1 MAKDNIRSL
10 MFGDYL
16 SKGKDE
22 RLYDEIQ
29 NLEELRQVGCSCCCI
44 WGFMAKDNI
53 RSLMLGDN
61 LSKGKDERLYDEI
74 QNLEELRQ
82 VGCSCCCIW
91 GLQPTT
97 ISAV

>member
-44 WGFMAKDNI
+44 G
-53 RSLMLGDN
+53 
-61 LSKGKDERLYDEI
+61 
-74 QNLEELRQ
+74 
-82 VGCSCCCIW
+82 
-91 GLQPTT
+91 GLWPRT

>member
-44 WGFMAKDNI
+44 WGLWP
-53 RSLMLGDN
+53 R
-61 LSKGKDERLYDEI
+61 
-74 QNLEELRQ
+74 
-82 VGCSCCCIW
+82 
-91 GLQPTT
+91 T